1 LTNTSH
7 SVKSLVIRGYLN
19 GKTRDQI
26 ALDAGISAGRA
37 SSIIKDWKK
46 GIDMPNIEE
55 VRYFSITVRKS
66 CMSTSQCAQG
76 FRTLQL
82 LKNLGN
88 GEDGDGDASNEITS
102 FIESIH
108 IHCKNLGITPAIV
121 LLWIKDLLDC
131 NLYPNERGT
140 QAHMG
145 TLPRNSISNPHRDK
159 IDSGSQIGQCSSPSP
174 EIKAPFISQVSNLI
188 AQKRKECVKLETYR
202 KKIKEEIEKARSQ
215 RVQSEKELAKT
226 KKEER
231 EAMSYLRMFSELKS
245 LLLDCYGIDTEE
257 GLKELAK
264 LIHDFKVN
272 GYDPAKII
280 NEYTSSLSLRLEI
293 KENENKIKEL
303 WQQRN
308 SLQNLVSF
316 LGSQA
321 NMHRQT
327 MNAFRELEA
336 MGFGLTDLKQIW
348 YTILEIANYKKITTK
363 EAVSCFIKDVEE
375 QYYSKLLFEDK
386 VKEERNDLD
395 QLKKEAY
402 KYRRILQGQ
411 PFIGS
416 TLQSQFQSGVSE
428 QDIV

>member
-1 LTNTSH
+1 
-7 SVKSLVIRGYLN
+7 
-19 GKTRDQI
+19 
-26 ALDAGISAGRA
+26 
-37 SSIIKDWKK
+37 
-46 GIDMPNIEE
+46 
-55 VRYFSITVRKS
+55 
-66 CMSTSQCAQG
+66 
-76 FRTLQL
+76 
-82 LKNLGN
+82 
-88 GEDGDGDASNEITS
+88 
-102 FIESIH
+102 
-108 IHCKNLGITPAIV
+108 
-121 LLWIKDLLDC
+121 
-131 NLYPNERGT
+131 
-140 QAHMG
+140 
-145 TLPRNSISNPHRDK
+145 
-159 IDSGSQIGQCSSPSP
+159 
-174 EIKAPFISQVSNLI
+174 
-188 AQKRKECVKLETYR
+188 
-202 KKIKEEIEKARSQ
+202 
-215 RVQSEKELAKT
+215 
-226 KKEER
+226 
-231 EAMSYLRMFSELKS
+231 MSYLRMFSELKS
-245 LLLDCYGIDTEE
+245 LLLDCYGIDTED

-336 MGFGLTDLKQIW
+336 MGFGLSDLKQIW

>member
-1 LTNTSH
+1 
-7 SVKSLVIRGYLN
+7 
-19 GKTRDQI
+19 
-26 ALDAGISAGRA
+26 
-37 SSIIKDWKK
+37 
-46 GIDMPNIEE
+46 
-55 VRYFSITVRKS
+55 
-66 CMSTSQCAQG
+66 
-76 FRTLQL
+76 
-82 LKNLGN
+82 
-88 GEDGDGDASNEITS
+88 
-102 FIESIH
+102 
-108 IHCKNLGITPAIV
+108 
-121 LLWIKDLLDC
+121 
-131 NLYPNERGT
+131 
-140 QAHMG
+140 
-145 TLPRNSISNPHRDK
+145 
-159 IDSGSQIGQCSSPSP
+159 
-174 EIKAPFISQVSNLI
+174 
-188 AQKRKECVKLETYR
+188 
-202 KKIKEEIEKARSQ
+202 
-215 RVQSEKELAKT
+215 
-226 KKEER
+226 
-231 EAMSYLRMFSELKS
+231 MSYLRMFSELKS

>member
-1 LTNTSH
+1 
-7 SVKSLVIRGYLN
+7 
-19 GKTRDQI
+19 
-26 ALDAGISAGRA
+26 
-37 SSIIKDWKK
+37 
-46 GIDMPNIEE
+46 
-55 VRYFSITVRKS
+55 
-66 CMSTSQCAQG
+66 
-76 FRTLQL
+76 
-82 LKNLGN
+82 
-88 GEDGDGDASNEITS
+88 
-102 FIESIH
+102 
-108 IHCKNLGITPAIV
+108 
-121 LLWIKDLLDC
+121 
-131 NLYPNERGT
+131 
-140 QAHMG
+140 
-145 TLPRNSISNPHRDK
+145 
-159 IDSGSQIGQCSSPSP
+159 
-174 EIKAPFISQVSNLI
+174 
-188 AQKRKECVKLETYR
+188 
-202 KKIKEEIEKARSQ
+202 
-215 RVQSEKELAKT
+215 
-226 KKEER
+226 
-231 EAMSYLRMFSELKS
+231 MSYLRMFSELKS

-336 MGFGLTDLKQIW
+336 MGFGLSDLKQIW
-348 YTILEIANYKKITTK
+348 YTILEIANYKKITAK
-363 EAVSCFIKDVEE
+363 EAVSFFIKDVEE

>member
-1 LTNTSH
+1 
-7 SVKSLVIRGYLN
+7 
-19 GKTRDQI
+19 
-26 ALDAGISAGRA
+26 
-37 SSIIKDWKK
+37 
-46 GIDMPNIEE
+46 
-55 VRYFSITVRKS
+55 
-66 CMSTSQCAQG
+66 
-76 FRTLQL
+76 
-82 LKNLGN
+82 
-88 GEDGDGDASNEITS
+88 
-102 FIESIH
+102 
-108 IHCKNLGITPAIV
+108 
-121 LLWIKDLLDC
+121 
-131 NLYPNERGT
+131 
-140 QAHMG
+140 
-145 TLPRNSISNPHRDK
+145 
-159 IDSGSQIGQCSSPSP
+159 
-174 EIKAPFISQVSNLI
+174 
-188 AQKRKECVKLETYR
+188 
-202 KKIKEEIEKARSQ
+202 
-215 RVQSEKELAKT
+215 
-226 KKEER
+226 
-231 EAMSYLRMFSELKS
+231 MFSELKS

>member
-1 LTNTSH
+1 
-7 SVKSLVIRGYLN
+7 
-19 GKTRDQI
+19 
-26 ALDAGISAGRA
+26 
-37 SSIIKDWKK
+37 
-46 GIDMPNIEE
+46 
-55 VRYFSITVRKS
+55 
-66 CMSTSQCAQG
+66 
-76 FRTLQL
+76 
-82 LKNLGN
+82 
-88 GEDGDGDASNEITS
+88 
-102 FIESIH
+102 
-108 IHCKNLGITPAIV
+108 
-121 LLWIKDLLDC
+121 
-131 NLYPNERGT
+131 
-140 QAHMG
+140 
-145 TLPRNSISNPHRDK
+145 
-159 IDSGSQIGQCSSPSP
+159 
-174 EIKAPFISQVSNLI
+174 
-188 AQKRKECVKLETYR
+188 
-202 KKIKEEIEKARSQ
+202 
-215 RVQSEKELAKT
+215 
-226 KKEER
+226 
-231 EAMSYLRMFSELKS
+231 MSYLRMFSELKS

-327 MNAFRELEA
+327 MNAFRELGA

>member
-1 LTNTSH
+1 
-7 SVKSLVIRGYLN
+7 
-19 GKTRDQI
+19 
-26 ALDAGISAGRA
+26 
-37 SSIIKDWKK
+37 
-46 GIDMPNIEE
+46 
-55 VRYFSITVRKS
+55 
-66 CMSTSQCAQG
+66 
-76 FRTLQL
+76 
-82 LKNLGN
+82 
-88 GEDGDGDASNEITS
+88 
-102 FIESIH
+102 
-108 IHCKNLGITPAIV
+108 
-121 LLWIKDLLDC
+121 
-131 NLYPNERGT
+131 
-140 QAHMG
+140 
-145 TLPRNSISNPHRDK
+145 
-159 IDSGSQIGQCSSPSP
+159 
-174 EIKAPFISQVSNLI
+174 
-188 AQKRKECVKLETYR
+188 
-202 KKIKEEIEKARSQ
+202 
-215 RVQSEKELAKT
+215 
-226 KKEER
+226 
-231 EAMSYLRMFSELKS
+231 MSYLRMFSELKS

-336 MGFGLTDLKQIW
+336 MGFGLSDLKQIW